1 MRLCLH
7 RSGPR
12 LSAMYL
18 LVLLTWLPLISVG
31 AEAHASEELRFT
43 LQSRAMGFA
52 VPYMVYLPPDYTAD
66 NRYPVWYAMHG
77 YSGSETQWLRDA
89 GIGKVADALMQ
100 SGALAPMLMV
110 FPLTRY
116 DSAKV
121 IQEDLRDGKRDAT
134 LMEQFLCGEL
144 IPAIDAQY
152 ATQAEPQGRYIGGF
166 SMGGQFAL
174 QIGLRHPEL
183 FSKIGAY
190 SPAIA
195 DTAYG
200 DGQLE
205 RWLYGTALQHGL
217 MPDVRFAAQHGMDML
232 QVFMDYGVENDPF
245 AEAIQAIAEAL
256 TARGVQVTM
265 QSHPGGHTLRAD
277 LLENY
282 LLFYGVTDVTLP

>member
-1 MRLCLH
+1 MYLSIH
-7 RSGPR
+7 QSVPR
-12 LSAMYL
+12 LLAVFL
-18 LVLLTWLPLISVG
+18 LVLFIWVSLTSAG
-31 AEAHASEELRFT
+31 AEVYTSQTLRFT
-43 LQSRAMGFA
+43 LQSDPMGFA

-66 NRYPVWYAMHG
+66 NRYPVWYALHS
-77 YSGSETQWLRDA
+77 YSGSENQWLQEA
-89 GIGKVADALMQ
+89 GIGHIADSLII

-121 IQEDLRDGKRDAT
+121 IQQDLLDGKRDAT
-134 LMEQFLCGEL
+134 RMEQFLCGEL

-200 DGQLE
+200 AGQLE
-205 RWLYGTALQHGL
+205 RWLYGTVLQPGL
-217 MPDVRFAAQHGMDML
+217 TPDPQFAAQHNFTSL
-232 QVFMDYGVENDPF
+232 RIFMDCGIENDPF
-245 AEAIQAIAEAL
+245 AEAIQALADAL

-277 LLENY
+277 LLESY
-282 LLFYGVTDVTLP
+282 LLFYGATDVTLP